1 MEEKMQTVRPLDAII
16 RRVPARPRVVPAF
29 EKFVM
34 IDCKTKK
41 ATASKPWFG
50 EVKSFVIVNRNGG
63 DKPAE
68 YELPTIEVS
77 DHDRSIGLNF
87 KCWLTCSAGN
97 EEKVAESLFDPEQFP
112 EDVFERSIRQWVDQF
127 VGDDRADFIH
137 RYFELKSELL
147 KKLVARARAEMG
159 LELQLRLKLAG
170 EEKSFGVVE
179 VMADQ
184 ALVRVKDFHEQ
195 QHLKI
200 SCQLEIEPSTK
211 IYANVYRHRQGDLKD
226 VLVAQARSFF
236 EHNVTL
242 EQFYDDLNQPAVI
255 EPFKKVLDERLKREG
270 RRVGFLHLSS
280 TSSDSALKQFDFELD
295 VKIKLQEF
303 PEQITVKNHAR
314 MKRSNIAV
322 YKAKGS
328 PKLDVWLTEQLN
340 QIIPD
345 VLFYEKYIDLLIDFR
360 REETEFGNRSSL
372 KRTIKNRLSAE
383 AEKIGYVLKYLTTIP
398 NVKPLTWLDFFTINV
413 DDKFETNISNSYVKL
428 SIPITVR
435 LSSLEDE
442 KVRNRLNRLE
452 DIPELMRRKAYDVTS
467 QFLHTVEPER
477 FYTTFSF
484 PNTNKYPDHEKAIE
498 RELVERITD
507 ELQASFAAE
516 VLSVVPKVVDTEPII
531 RWRELQEKV
540 CEFAFSVTP
549 LRGGEAIPFKG
560 KFQVEDIAE
569 NGWYRFE
576 SRKFT
581 LDDIRKHLEDDLRA
595 KLKTASKEELLFKG
609 NKHLKA
615 LQDEI
620 EKIAVPAI
628 QAIYGVR
635 ISLST
640 FDRELTEIETEMNEE
655 IIERNRSAIVSAKYR
670 REAAVA
676 SDKYL
681 VEKKVEEIGI
691 LIDERQ
697 RLGVD
702 GPKDEIA
709 EIEKRIHKERG
720 KLIPDRVSSIESVE
734 QFLNPDLS
742 GETPLIDV
750 AQYRQLKGKESNNGN
765 GQGHSDE

>member
-1 MEEKMQTVRPLDAII
+1 MQTVRPLDAII

-50 EVKSFVIVNRNGG
+50 EVKSFVIVNRNRGEN
-63 DKPAE
+63 PVE
-68 YELPTIEVS
+68 YELPAIEVR
-77 DHDRSIGLNF
+77 DLEHERSIGLKI
-87 KCWLTCSAGN
+87 KCWVTCPPGS
-97 EEKVAESLFDPEQFP
+97 EEKVAEALFDLEQSP
-112 EDVFERSIRQWVDQF
+112 EDVFERSIRQWVDEF
-127 VGDDRADFIH
+127 VGDGRAEFIH
-137 RYFELKSELL
+137 HYFEQKSELL
-147 KKLVARARAEMG
+147 KKIVTRARAEMG
-159 LELQLRLKLAG
+159 LELQLRMTLSG
-170 EEKSFGVVE
+170 EEKCFSVVE
-179 VMADQ
+179 LTADQ
-184 ALVRVKDFHEQ
+184 ILVRVKDYHEQ

-211 IYANVYRHRQGDLKD
+211 IYANVYRHRQGNLKD

-236 EHNVTL
+236 EHNVSL

-255 EPFKKVLDERLKREG
+255 EPFKKVLNERLKLDG

-360 REETEFGNRSSL
+360 REDTETGNRSTL
-372 KRTIKNRLSAE
+372 KRTIRNRLSTE
-383 AEKIGYVLKYLTTIP
+383 AEKIGYELKYLTTIP

-413 DDKFETNISNSYVKL
+413 DGKFETNISNSFVKL
-428 SIPITVR
+428 TIPITVR
-435 LSSLEDE
+435 LSSLEDV

-452 DIPELMRRKAYDVTS
+452 DIPELMRRKAQDVTS

-484 PNTNKYPDHEKAIE
+484 PNTDKYPDQKKAIE
-498 RELVERITD
+498 QELVELIT
-507 ELQASFAAE
+507 EALQDSFAAE

-549 LRGGEAIPFKG
+549 LRGGEAIPFKC

-569 NGWYRFE
+569 NGWYKFE

-581 LDDIRKHLEDDLRA
+581 IDDIRKHLEDDLRA
-595 KLKTASKEELLFKG
+595 KLKTVSKEELLFKG
-609 NKHLKA
+609 GRHLKA

-635 ISLST
+635 IELST

-655 IIERNRSAIVSAKYR
+655 LIERNRSAILSAKYR
-670 REAAVA
+670 RDAAVA

-681 VEKKVEEIGI
+681 VEKKEEEVRI
-691 LIDERQ
+691 LIDERL

-709 EIEKRIHKERG
+709 DIEKRVHRERA
-720 KLIPDRVSSIESVE
+720 KLTPDRVPSIESVE
-734 QFLNPDLS
+734 QILDPGFS
-742 GETPLIDV
+742 EKPLIDV
-750 AQYRQLKGKESNNGN
+750 AQYRQLKGKEKESNNSN
-765 GQGHSDE
+765 GQGHRDE